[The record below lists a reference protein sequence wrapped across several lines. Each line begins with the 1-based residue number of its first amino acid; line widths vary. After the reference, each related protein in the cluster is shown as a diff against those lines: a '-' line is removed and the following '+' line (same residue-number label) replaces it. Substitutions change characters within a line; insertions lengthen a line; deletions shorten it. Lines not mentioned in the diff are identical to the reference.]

1 MHSSLHIASLYSKKV
16 VGGLDLVPV
25 RRLCRNTAVDLAVLH
40 SFRHGG
46 EQMLMVPMLVVLLGH
61 FVDLQILE
69 ETRRP
74 VEHVEILAHVV
85 WGN

>member
-1 MHSSLHIASLYSKKV
+1 MHSSLHIASLHSKKV

-25 RRLCRNTAVDLAVLH
+25 RRLCRDTAVDLAVLH

-46 EQMLMVPMLVVLLGH
+46 EQMLMVRMLVVLLGH
-61 FVDLQILE
+61 LVDLQILG

-74 VEHVEILAHVV
+74 VEHVEILARVL
-85 WGN
+85 WGY